1 MASGGNQPSSDSSG
15 QANSQAGESAGEQK
29 SSWLTRTLRI
39 IKYLA
44 LAAALLLLL
53 LSAVLATLLAKPNGR
68 VWLVTQGLEQANQR
82 LSDLHIDIQGLSSPR
97 LGHWRF
103 HSLQIEQRGN
113 PLLMARDGEVLLD
126 LDSLWQRRLH
136 LPAIRAGYLSL
147 DLTHPSADTNAK
159 SEPANGEHWPI
170 QVDELY
176 LKDLQLAL
184 PPELFA
190 APAGS
195 PLADLNQ
202 LQARVKMSFGKDG
215 NHISTKIADLSV
227 NLWRHSF
234 VLQAQAD
241 YNAAIDHFA
250 LVSSSF
256 KIDDQ
261 PQQLFATWDRGRL
274 NVDIKLQQ
282 LPLDIA
288 QFWVPQL
295 NSGFASGELQ
305 VKGRWPEVHAS
316 FNQSAQLN
324 MQYQGQNWPISLQAK
339 GEFGDRKLSLTE
351 AVVLLK
357 DAQASAAE
365 TLAVGASSA
374 SDNKARNKS
383 LSKKG
388 LGSKEVRIALSGS
401 YQMALDSVGELAFKA
416 GELDAKLNV
425 ANLNQDW
432 IVFAAGLAGT
442 ELPERWSLALPEFA
456 IQIRGPVV
464 GAFTGDYSQ
473 LKLQSQFLAKAQ
485 YQSSAKQPVSVAGA
499 GNPNETATQEK
510 AASSSAATTE
520 LTLRSQ
526 LAGTVSRLQ
535 VKQFALASGDT
546 SLDLTGMLDPQGER
560 NQLQLQIK
568 RFNLKLLRDLDLALP
583 DKLEGAVTGEV
594 QLKGALRKPQL
605 VVNARGDLNYPLQTQ
620 SGSWRDEALQVNLE
634 GSWQNQI
641 ATIEKLQLV
650 RAQTADKPLLQL
662 QGQARLSESAAKKI
676 PAMNWH
682 LQSEGFPM
690 AIVAPYGWPDANGNM
705 SADLTLA
712 TESAAQVSASWMAA
726 AKLSG
731 ELTYRSQL
739 LVAKKPPRE
748 IEWRARITSAET
760 ADGNA
765 TSDVAP
771 KLSENSQPSK
781 GEVSSRWQIDAE
793 VFDRTEQN
801 PWQQRGSLR
810 LATNTG
816 SIYSLLEQDTASDQ
830 IALPELSLNANFDL
844 DAIQFLLPPEQRVG
858 GRLQTQLLLA
868 GDWPKP
874 NINGSLQLSDGV
886 YVNSTLGRG
895 FSDIRFDSRIFG
907 SHWRITG
914 LHLASDNGGV
924 LDGRG
929 DIRWDQPASEDAVDI
944 SINASRFNFI
954 ERREVS
960 GEIGG
965 QLRLKGSLRD
975 LLLSGDL
982 SITPL
987 DISIAENPG
996 PTIAEIDYQ
1005 FAASEEELAAEAE
1018 SSWVPNL
1025 RIELNIRAD
1034 QQAFI
1039 RGRGLDAELQGGIQL
1054 SGTLQALEYEGVFK
1068 TLRGRFEVFG
1078 KKFDLT
1084 QGEVGFSNQSAVFL
1098 VTGVHQKGDTKIT
1111 AEISGTA
1118 EKFNLKLSS
1127 VPAMPEDEILAR
1139 LIFGKSVQQITPIQA
1154 VQLALAVQTL
1164 RGGGG
1169 FDPLA
1174 ETRKLLNVD
1183 SVSVDSDERGMSLG
1197 IGKYLSEDVYLELE
1211 RSSDPA
1217 HPWRG
1222 KVLIE
1227 LTPSISLETTTGGS
1241 GSQGGSATLL
1251 WRRDY

>member
-1 MASGGNQPSSDSSG
+1 MANGSNQSSRESSG
-15 QANSQAGESAGEQK
+15 LSTSRSDEPASHQK
-29 SSWLTRTLRI
+29 PSWLTRSLRI
-39 IKYLA
+39 LKYLA
-44 LAAALLLLL
+44 LTLVVLLLL
-53 LSAVLATLLAKPNGR
+53 LSAVLVTLLAKPSGR
-68 VWLVTQGLEQANQR
+68 LWLVTQGLEQANQR
-82 LSDLHIDIQGLSSPR
+82 LPDIHIDLQGLSSPR

-103 HSLQIEQRGN
+103 QYLQLVQRGN
-113 PLLMARDGEVLLD
+113 PLVIARDGEVLLD

-136 LPAIRAGYLSL
+136 VPAIRAGYLSL
-147 DLTHPSADTNAK
+147 DLSQPSAATADD
-159 SEPANGEHWPI
+159 SEPTSVEHWPI
-170 QVDELY
+170 QVDELH

-190 APAGS
+190 APEGS

-215 NHISTKIADLSV
+215 NHISTKIAELNV

-241 YNAAIDHFA
+241 YNAEIDHFA
-250 LVSSSF
+250 LVSSRFSV
-256 KIDDQ
+256 DDQ

-274 NVDIKLQQ
+274 DIDIKLQQ

-295 NSGFASGELQ
+295 NSGFASGELH
-305 VKGRWPEVHAS
+305 VNGRWPEVHAS

-324 MQYQGQNWPISLQAK
+324 MQYQGQNWPLSLEAK
-339 GEFGDRKLSLTE
+339 GEFGERRLKLSE
-351 AVVLLK
+351 ALLLLEPAK
-357 DAQASAAE
+357 ASASEVDA
-365 TLAVGASSA
+365 TAGGRSVG
-374 SDNKARNKS
+374 D
-383 LSKKG
+383 SKKA
-388 LGSKEVRIALSGS
+388 VRVALSGS
-401 YQMALDSVGELAFKA
+401 YQMEVNSAGELGLKA

-432 IVFAAGLAGT
+432 IAFAAGVAGT
-442 ELPERWSLALPEFA
+442 KLPERWSLALPEFA
-456 IQIRGPVV
+456 LQLRGPVAS
-464 GAFTGDYSQ
+464 AFEGDYSQ
-473 LKLQSQFLAKAQ
+473 LKLQSQFVAKAH
-485 YQSSAKQPVSVAGA
+485 YQSLQSDAAA
-499 GNPNETATQEK
+499 ANPAENIAITKGKAPSHQEGV
-510 AASSSAATTE
+510 TE
-520 LTLRSQ
+520 LSLRSQ
-526 LAGTVSRLQ
+526 LSGTVSRLQ
-535 VKQFALASGDT
+535 VKQFALSSEDT
-546 SLDLTGMLDPQGER
+546 RLDLTGVLDPLGDHNQM
-560 NQLQLQIK
+560 QLQLQ
-568 RFNLKLLRDLDLALP
+568 RFNLELLRGLDVAVP
-583 DKLEGAVTGEV
+583 DKLAGTVSGQV
-594 QLKGALRKPQL
+594 QMKGALHKPQL
-605 VVNARGDLNYPLQTQ
+605 VVNARGDLNYPLETQT
-620 SGSWRDEALQVNLE
+620 GSWRDEALQVDLE
-634 GSWQNQI
+634 GSWQNQV
-641 ATIEKLQLV
+641 ATIKQLQLV
-650 RAQTADKPLLQL
+650 RAQAADKPLLQL
-662 QGQARLSESAAKKI
+662 QGQARLDQSAPTMI
-676 PAMNWH
+676 PKMNWH
-682 LQSEGFPM
+682 LVSEGFPM
-690 AIVAPYGWPDANGNM
+690 AIVAPYGWPDANGTM
-705 SADLTLA
+705 SAELTLA
-712 TESAAQVSASWMAA
+712 TESAAQLSASWMAA
-726 AKLSG
+726 AKLAG
-731 ELTYRSQL
+731 ELTYHSQL
-739 LVAKKPPRE
+739 IVAKKPPRE
-748 IEWRARITSAET
+748 VEWRARITSADT
-760 ADGNA
+760 ANDEASAGA
-765 TSDVAP
+765 ASQS
-771 KLSENSQPSK
+771 SEKPQA
-781 GEVSSRWQIDAE
+781 SSRWQIDAE

-816 SIYSLLEQDTASDQ
+816 SIYSLLEQTDTVSNQ

-844 DAIQFLLPPEQRVG
+844 DAVQFLLPPEQRLG

-874 NINGSLQLSDGV
+874 DINGSLQLSDGI
-886 YVNSTLGRG
+886 YINSTLGRG

-924 LDGRG
+924 IDGRG

-954 ERREVS
+954 ERPEVN

-965 QLRLKGSLRD
+965 QLRLQGSLHD

-982 SITPL
+982 NIMPL
-987 DISIAENPG
+987 EISIAENPG
-996 PTIAEIDYQ
+996 PTIPEIDYQ
-1005 FAASEEELAAEAE
+1005 FEVSEEELDAEAE
-1018 SSWVPNL
+1018 SSWMPNL

-1098 VTGVHQKGDTKIT
+1098 VTGVHQKGDAKIS

-1139 LIFGKSVQQITPIQA
+1139 LIFGKSVQQITPVQA

-1183 SVSVDSDERGMSLG
+1183 SVSVDSDDQGMSLG

-1222 KVLIE
+1222 RVLIE
-1227 LTPSISLETTTGGS
+1227 LTPSISIESTTGGS

-1251 WRRDY
+1251 WRKDY